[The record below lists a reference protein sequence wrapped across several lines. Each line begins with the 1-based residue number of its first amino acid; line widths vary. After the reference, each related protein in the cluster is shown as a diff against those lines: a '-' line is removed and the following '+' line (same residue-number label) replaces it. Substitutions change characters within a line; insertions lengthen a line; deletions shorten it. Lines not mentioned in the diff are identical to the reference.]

1 MNGQTKST
9 CHYHK
14 YGYCRERNE
23 CERFHSLVVCIRTN
37 CDIKNCRDRHPQQC
51 KYHASQGFCKF
62 GDSCMYEHN
71 ATATDQKKSL
81 KDEFEDLQKRFD
93 EVLRV
98 TSRHEETI
106 KFLQY
111 KIDMMGKQ
119 MIGAVKEM
127 SEHIEYIEDVT
138 RENERIEQMDFEQTK
153 TIRKENLDDS
163 YNIHCDAQF
172 KEIMEMQRDIAADV
186 EDNLV
191 SIESGL
197 KKQKVEETLGNLT
210 KLKSKIKSNE
220 KEMKQKLEKD
230 IRYLEYYKDE
240 QEAVFRCIDE
250 NGDSYSDDDE
260 DWKPKMDE
268 MYEFLYKMV
277 ENIESL
283 PRNNFKKGAEIEIKK
298 MIEIAAEMRNDRDTE
313 IDVKF

>member
-1 MNGQTKST
+1 MNGQERST

-14 YGYCRERNE
+14 YGYCREKNE
-23 CERFHSLVVCIRTN
+23 CLRFHSSLICSKTN

-51 KYHASQGFCKF
+51 KFFASQEFCKF
-62 GDSCMYEHN
+62 GGSCMYEHK
-71 ATATDQKKSL
+71 ATGQKKSL

-93 EVLRV
+93 EVLKV

-138 RENERIEQMDFEQTK
+138 RENERIEQMDFEHSK
-153 TIRKENLDDS
+153 TIRKDKLDDS
-163 YNIHCDAQF
+163 YNIHCDSQF

-186 EDNLV
+186 EDSLV
-191 SIESGL
+191 SIESCL
-197 KKQKVEETLGNLT
+197 KKRKVEETLACLT

-220 KEMKQKLEKD
+220 KEMKQMLEKD

-240 QEAVFRCIDE
+240 QEAVFRCMDE

-260 DWKPKMDE
+260 DWKPKMNE
-268 MYEFLYKMV
+268 MYEFLYNMID
-277 ENIESL
+277 NIESL
-283 PRNNFKKGAEIEIKK
+283 PGNNFKKGAEIEMKK
-298 MIEIAAEMRNDRDTE
+298 MIEIATEMRKDRDTE
-313 IDVKF
+313 LDVKF